1 MHVYMYIHQLLSNQV
16 SKQAANMC
24 VLPRI
29 SLDPS
34 VRTSFSSALLVCLQ
48 FNYQN
53 HFHFHFLVS
62 VSSSV
67 YADLRPNSNSLS
79 VLPYKHPR
87 FDSGLRAS
95 ISSKSLFSISS
106 DSPFS
111 PSLSFTHH
119 TFAKRKLEKS
129 PRPLHVD
136 KTDKVLEIIEGT
148 RAMAMAM

>member
-1 MHVYMYIHQLLSNQV
+1 MHVYMFIYQLFSNQV

-67 YADLRPNSNSLS
+67 SADLRPNSNSLS

-95 ISSKSLFSISS
+95 ISIKSLFSISS

-111 PSLSFTHH
+111 PSLSFSH
-119 TFAKRKLEKS
+119 FRKT
-129 PRPLHVD
+129 
-136 KTDKVLEIIEGT
+136 KTRKEFST
-148 RAMAMAM
+148 ASC